1 MVGYRNI
8 GVVECGEAM
17 AKMYAVQSNLLY
29 RSKECGNVQ
38 ESRILE

>member
-1 MVGYRNI
+1 MGYGTI
-8 GVVECGEAM
+8 GVAECREAM
-17 AKMYAVQSNLLY
+17 AKMYVVQSNLLY